1 MQVDLLVIGLGYVGL
16 PLVREATKA
25 GLSVVGYDV
34 GQGVVNGLNG
44 GHSHVDDISDDDVA
58 RMLAAG
64 FRATTSEPGAGEPDT
79 IVICVP
85 TPLSEADGP
94 DLTAVR
100 AASETAGRLLRRGT
114 LVVLEST
121 TYPGTTDELVRPI
134 LEKASGLSAGVDFNL
149 AFSPERIDPG
159 NPVYGLRNTPK
170 VVGGLTPDCTAVAAR
185 FYRQVCDQVIEAKS
199 PREAE
204 MAKLLENTYRHV
216 NIALVNEMAVF
227 CHELGVDLWDAIRCA
242 STKPFGFQPFYP
254 GPGVGGH
261 CIPIDPN
268 YLSYKV
274 RTLGYPFRFV
284 ELAQEINSRMP
295 GYVVDRAAELLNRHA
310 KPLNGA
316 NVLLLGVTYKRDIA
330 DQRESPARPI
340 ARRLL
345 ARGAVLAYHDP
356 HVPDWAIDGQ
366 PVRRATDLD
375 TEIVTADVV
384 ILLQD
389 HSQYDLEQLAGEAKL
404 FFDTRGKL
412 AGPAG
417 RDRPRPRP
425 CPSPPRTPRRCNR
438 RCASSSAPWCTIRR
452 TPGSCTARSGRCWMP
467 GTRSPTSRRSAR
479 ATSPPGRS

>member
-1 MQVDLLVIGLGYVGL
+1 MPAKDVLVIGLGYVGL
-16 PLVREATKA
+16 PLVREATNV
-25 GLSVVGYDV
+25 GLNVVGYDI
-34 GQGVVNGLNG
+34 GQGVVDLLNDG
-44 GHSHVDDISDDDVA
+44 RSHVDDISDSDVQK
-58 RMLAAG
+58 MLAAG
-64 FRATTSEPGAGEPDT
+64 FRATTDETAVGDPDT
-79 IVICVP
+79 VVICVP

-100 AASETAGRLLRRGT
+100 AASETAGRLLRQGM

-121 TYPGTTDELVRPI
+121 TYPGTTDEIVRPI
-134 LEKASGLSAGVDFNL
+134 LEKASGLSAGLDFHL

-159 NPVYGLRNTPK
+159 NERYGMRNTPK
-170 VVGGLTPDCTAVAAR
+170 VVGGLTPDATAAAAR
-185 FYRQVCDQVIEAKS
+185 FYGKVCDQVVEAKG

-227 CHELGVDLWDAIRCA
+227 CHELGVDLWDSIRCA
-242 STKPFGFQPFYP
+242 STKPFGFQAFYP

-316 NVLLLGVTYKRDIA
+316 NVLLLGVTYKQDIA
-330 DQRESPARPI
+330 DQRESPAQPI

-345 ARGAVLAYHDP
+345 ARGAVLSYHDP
-356 HVPDWAIDGQ
+356 HVPTWAIDGR
-366 PVRRATDLD
+366 PVRRVTDLD
-375 TEIVTADVV
+375 TDIVTADVV
-384 ILLQD
+384 ILLQN
-389 HSQYDLEQLAGEAKL
+389 HSEYDLPQLAGSAKL
-404 FFDTRGKL
+404 FLDTRGKL
-412 AGPAG
+412 DALGAAGPN
-417 RDRPRPRP
+417 
-425 CPSPPRTPRRCNR
+425 TE
-438 RCASSSAPWCTIRR
+438 TL
-452 TPGSCTARSGRCWMP
+452 
-467 GTRSPTSRRSAR
+467 
-479 ATSPPGRS
+479 